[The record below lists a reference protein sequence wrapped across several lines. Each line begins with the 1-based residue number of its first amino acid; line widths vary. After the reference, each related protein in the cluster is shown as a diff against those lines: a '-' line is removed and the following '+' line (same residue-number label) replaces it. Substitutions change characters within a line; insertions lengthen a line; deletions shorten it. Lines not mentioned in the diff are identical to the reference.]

1 MPNCGYNLPKFRVV
15 VCFLTRF
22 AVALKTA
29 AKRPE
34 KLGFQESTPRYSEVI
49 QPQVRKKEACE
60 KLSSVETKTRK
71 KRSRPAAP
79 GGTVIDFRSGSK
91 SSYSIPQSESGSNAG
106 FDGGDGPARLLNY
119 RTRTAIFANPGCC
132 AFRKFTRSC
141 RQVR

>member
-29 AKRPE
+29 AKLPE

-60 KLSSVETKTRK
+60 KLSSVETKTRVQTK
-71 KRSRPAAP
+71 NVRAQQHQAGLLSTSGRGPSPRTPFRSRNRARTQGLMAA
-79 GGTVIDFRSGSK
+79 TVLRD
-91 SSYSIPQSESGSNAG
+91 
-106 FDGGDGPARLLNY
+106 
-119 RTRTAIFANPGCC
+119 C
-132 AFRKFTRSC
+132 
-141 RQVR
+141 